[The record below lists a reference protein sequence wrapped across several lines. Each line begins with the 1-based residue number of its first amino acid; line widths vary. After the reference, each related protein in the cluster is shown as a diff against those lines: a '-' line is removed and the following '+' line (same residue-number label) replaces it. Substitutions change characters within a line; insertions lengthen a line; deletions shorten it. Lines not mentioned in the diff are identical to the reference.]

1 MLQAWI
7 TAPRGSL
14 YFAAPATAY
23 NLETLRSHVRAL
35 RDEDP
40 SRTCL
45 SLNLGG
51 AEDGVVLAKISAL
64 VAELTLEG
72 IQVRFAV
79 EAGEPRP
86 SLLSLPSQRPRR
98 RRRSG
103 GDTVHAR
110 ARAHG

>member
-45 SLNLGG
+45 CLNLGG
-51 AEDGVVLAKISAL
+51 TEDGAVLAKISSL
-64 VAELTLEG
+64 VAQLTHEG
-72 IQVRFAV
+72 IHVRCSV
-79 EAGEPRP
+79 EVDHADPRP
-86 SLLSLPSQRPRR
+86 SMAPRLR
-98 RRRSG
+98 RHRRRSG
-103 GDTVHAR
+103 GDVACAN